1 MTKTRSLTVKNLMQD
16 WLRCCGDQ
24 EGQDKMWWFAY
35 DLRGKGYISAEV
47 WSDFQDKIAKLYY
60 KFSCEDGERWEDAD
74 GRVIFR
80 RNLETCL
87 FDRVVR

>member
-24 EGQDKMWWFAY
+24 EEQDKMWWFAY
-35 DLRGKGYISAEV
+35 DLRTKGYISAMV
-47 WSDFQDKIAKLYY
+47 FRDFEDKIAKLYY
-60 KFSCEDGERWEDAD
+60 KCSCAEDERWEDGD
-74 GRVIFR
+74 GRVVYK
-80 RNLETCL
+80 RNPNTWE